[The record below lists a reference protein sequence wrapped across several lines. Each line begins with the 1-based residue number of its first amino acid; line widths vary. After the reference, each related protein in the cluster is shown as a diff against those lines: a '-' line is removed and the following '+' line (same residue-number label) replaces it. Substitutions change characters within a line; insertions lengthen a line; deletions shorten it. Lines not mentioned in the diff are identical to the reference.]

1 MITDRTIVSARA
13 EKQSTPR
20 RRMVRGIL
28 TASVAAILTLP
39 SLAAWGME
47 SPGSNLKSN
56 VSETIALP
64 PNPLLDSVPWL
75 NWNAGVKVDNLL
87 SPIPDPSG
95 FKLGPGSR
103 DKEKPAVS

>member
-1 MITDRTIVSARA
+1 M
-13 EKQSTPR
+13 
-20 RRMVRGIL
+20 
-28 TASVAAILTLP
+28 AAILTLP

-75 NWNAGVKVDNLL
+75 NWNGGVKVDNLL

-95 FKLGPGSR
+95 IELGPDER